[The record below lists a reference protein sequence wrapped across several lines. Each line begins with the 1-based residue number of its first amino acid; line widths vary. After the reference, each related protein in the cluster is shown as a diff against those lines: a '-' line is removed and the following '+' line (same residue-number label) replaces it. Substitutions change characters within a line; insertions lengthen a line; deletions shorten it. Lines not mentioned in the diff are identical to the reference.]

1 MALPSKQ
8 LTFKT
13 LADSAFRRMTALV
26 YGEAKSGKTSLVRTV
41 LPLLRTTGDGKPD
54 LGRVLFVIA
63 DPGTASI
70 SDLSGIK
77 TFTLFKD
84 GTPIQLLDA
93 LKGGM
98 DKEFDFIFVDGLDRA
113 SQAVWEQFEEAE
125 ARKQKPDHWT
135 VWRETGNYLRKWIC
149 GTRDLS
155 CSVVFISHVKEK
167 DDSEPKYRPSF
178 VGGSVADE
186 LIGYFD
192 YVMYMKMVPP
202 TDPALSGD
210 KTKWPAVFITNRN
223 MTKGGDPRYEV
234 GNRMP
239 PTNPQLPGKMHADL
253 SVVWNTLFPKPK
265 EGK

>member
-8 LTFKT
+8 LSFKT
-13 LADSAFRRMTALV
+13 LADSTFRRMTCLV

-41 LPLLRTTGDGKPD
+41 LPLLRTLPDGKPD
-54 LGRVLFVIA
+54 LSRVLFVIA

-70 SDLSGIK
+70 SDLSGIR

-84 GTPIQLLDA
+84 GSPLELLAA

-113 SQAVWEQFEEAE
+113 SQAVWERIDEEE
-125 ARKQKPDHWT
+125 QKKQKPDHWT

-149 GTRDLS
+149 GMRDLS
-155 CSVVFISHVKEK
+155 TSSVFISHVKEK
-167 DDSEPKYRPSF
+167 DDSEPKYRPAF

-192 YVMYMKMVPP
+192 YVMYQKMVPP
-202 TDPALSGD
+202 SDSTVKD
-210 KTKWPAVFITNRN
+210 KPWPAVFITNRN
-223 MTKGGDPRYEV
+223 ANKGGDPRYEV

-253 SVVWNTLFPKPK
+253 SVVWNTLFPKAK
-265 EGK
+265 DSTK

>member
-8 LTFKT
+8 LTLRT
-13 LADSAFRRMTALV
+13 LGDQSFQRMTALI

-41 LPLLRTTGDGKPD
+41 LPLLRKTPTGTPD
-54 LGRVLFVIA
+54 LARVLFVIA

-84 GTPIQLLDA
+84 GTPLQLLDY
-93 LKGGM
+93 LKAGA

-113 SQAVWEQFEEAE
+113 SQAVWEQFDEEE
-125 ARKQKPDHWT
+125 QKKQKPDHWN
-135 VWRETGNYLRKWIC
+135 VWRSVGNYLRKWIC

-167 DDSEPKYRPSF
+167 DDSEPKYRPAF

-192 YVMYMKMVPP
+192 YVMYQKVVPISDA
-202 TDPALSGD
+202 TVAG
-210 KTKWPAVFITNRN
+210 KAWPAVFITNRN
-223 MTKGGDPRYEV
+223 ANKGGDPRYEV

-239 PTNPQLPGKMHADL
+239 PTNAQLPGKMHADL
-253 SVVWNTLFPKPK
+253 SVVWNTLFPKK
-265 EGK
+265 EAK